1 MSISIN
7 NNMMSLKI
15 SNLYT
20 KNTSGLYKSMYEVSS
35 GQRINS
41 AGDDPSGLA
50 QADRLKART
59 SSLNQAESNLQNDNA
74 FLQIAEG
81 TLGEVAGLISN
92 IRDKVVQLANDGS
105 NTSSSERT
113 NVANDIKKINTQIKD
128 VIANTKFGGK
138 AIFTAS
144 TDSWAKNNSGKGFR
158 VQHGADAADFENLG
172 SAQGLKQLLNANASE
187 FANDLSKLKDTEL
200 YDKITVSSATGSK
213 IATLITNLDT
223 MYNNIV
229 NAQTDI
235 GNSERKLGYYSD
247 LRTNERTALTELE
260 SNIRDT
266 DQVKGMTEF
275 MKYNVRTQ
283 AAQFML
289 AQAGQIPGSLVIQML
304 E

>member
-1 MSISIN
+1 MGISIN
-7 NNMMSLKI
+7 NNMMSLRI

-59 SSLNQAESNLQNDNA
+59 SSLNQAENNLQNDNT

-81 TLGEVAGLISN
+81 TLSEVAGLISN
-92 IRDKVVQLANDGS
+92 IRDKVVQAANDGS
-105 NTSSSERT
+105 QTSSEERK
-113 NVANDIKKINTQIKD
+113 NIADDISKITDQIKD
-128 VIANTKFGGK
+128 VIKNTKFGGK
-138 AIFTAS
+138 QIFTAS
-144 TDSWAKNNSGKGFR
+144 SDSWATKGFY
-158 VQHGADAADFENLG
+158 VQHGADAGDYDKLASD
-172 SAQGLKQLLNANASE
+172 QGLKKFLNANASE
-187 FANDLSKLKDTEL
+187 FGSALSNLKASPL
-200 YDKITVSSATGSK
+200 LKGITVSTATGSSISNLLSK
-213 IATLITNLDT
+213 IDT
-223 MYNNIV
+223 AYNNV
-229 NAQTDI
+229 LKAQTQI
-235 GNSERKLGYYSD
+235 GNIENKLGYYSD
-247 LRTNERTALTELE
+247 LRTNERTGLTEME

-289 AQAGQIPGSLVIQML
+289 AQSGQIPGSLVLQML